1 MSSFCLGE
9 IGDWLNHFDVE
20 QSKKYDEM
28 VSSRLSSSILPMNY
42 GISSQDQQRLYDL
55 HDQKQQ
61 RSE

>member
-9 IGDWLNHFDVE
+9 IGDWFNHFDVE

-28 VSSRLSSSILPMNY
+28 VSSRLSPSILPMNY